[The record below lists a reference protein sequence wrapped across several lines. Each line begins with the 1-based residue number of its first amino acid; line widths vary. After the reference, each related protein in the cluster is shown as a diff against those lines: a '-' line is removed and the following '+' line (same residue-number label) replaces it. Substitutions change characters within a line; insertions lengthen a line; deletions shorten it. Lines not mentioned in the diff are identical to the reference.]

1 MATKEHNQMKEE
13 EYKALAID
21 LIDQAVENKL
31 YWLAESGFTNA
42 KDCNPQQDLD
52 GWNGG
57 GYWEFVYTSIAS
69 NIDSHNIVFVPKE
82 TQAEKR
88 VHDTIDKL
96 DASGFFNEDKY

>member
-1 MATKEHNQMKEE
+1 MKEQ

-69 NIDSHNIVFVPKE
+69 NIESYNIDLRILE
-82 TQAEKR
+82 TPEEKR
-88 VHDTIDKL
+88 VHDSIDKL
-96 DASGFFNEDKY
+96 DASGFFNEKEY